1 MGVETE
7 EVEAEVRVEMVAGG
21 SDKKV
26 DLAQTLALR
35 PSPSPSP
42 RT

>member
-1 MGVETE
+1 METE
-7 EVEAEVRVEMVAGG
+7 EVEAEVKVEMVAGG

-26 DLAQTLALR
+26 DLAQTLAVR